1 MLLPVIA
8 LVRRVDLAEVIGAA
22 LVRRAAGAG
31 HRTIG
36 GELGVPPTTAREWL
50 RRFAARAAE
59 IRAHFTRLAAWLDP
73 SGGAITPRGSPLE
86 DAVEA
91 IGLAAQAAER
101 RFGRASVWPFVSGAT
116 EGRLLSNTSSPFPAS
131 WERTRLPGDRGSGT

>member
-73 SGGAITPRGSPLE
+73 SGGAITPRGQSPRGRRRGDRPRRPSRRAALRAGVGV
-86 DAVEA
+86 AV
-91 IGLAAQAAER
+91 
-101 RFGRASVWPFVSGAT
+101 RFGRHRGEAAQQH
-116 EGRLLSNTSSPFPAS
+116 ELA
-131 WERTRLPGDRGSGT
+131 LPGLLGTDQASR